1 MGKSKAKSEG
11 FPDKYPCAGV
21 SFLEICREFL
31 DEIERREAANFKK
44 AGAMIGDRLME
55 GEVIFALGCGGHSY
69 IPPMDMFCRAG
80 SLVPVNAMLDIS
92 TSTISGGFRGVF
104 LERVPGYMKA
114 LFKYYRVKKGDVA
127 IIFNNVGVNAM
138 VIDAVEEAQRI
149 GVKTIGVAGSPW
161 MDTLPKDHPIR
172 HPSGKNLKDEVDI
185 FIDDYNP
192 MGDAV
197 LKLKGYDIPIAPISS
212 VTDSYIVRRIEIDAI
227 AHMLSKGFK
236 PPVWVSAN
244 LPGGDVVNERYIAE
258 YYNRVKL
265 M

>member
-1 MGKSKAKSEG
+1 MGND
-11 FPDKYPCAGV
+11 FPDKYPVEGV
-21 SFLEICREFL
+21 SFLDICREFL
-31 DEIERREAANFKK
+31 EEIERREADNFER
-44 AGAMIGDRLME
+44 AGVLIGDRLME
-55 GEVIFALGCGGHSY
+55 DELIFAVGCGGHSY

-80 SLVPVNAMLDIS
+80 SLVPVNATLDIS

-114 LFKYYRVKKGDVA
+114 LFRYYRIKKGDVA
-127 IIFNNVGVNAM
+127 IIFNNVGVNAL

-161 MDTLPKDHPIR
+161 QEQLPPDHPVR
-172 HPSGKNLKDEVDI
+172 HPSKKNLRDHVDV

-192 MGDAV
+192 VGDSV
-197 LKLKGYDIPIAPISS
+197 MKLKGYDIPIAPISS
-212 VTDSYIVRRIEIDAI
+212 VTDSYIVRRIEIAAI
-227 AHMLSKGFK
+227 EHMLAKGFE

-244 LPGGDVVNERYIAE
+244 LEGGDAANERYIE
-258 YYNRVKL
+258 KYYNRVKL

>member
-1 MGKSKAKSEG
+1 MGND
-11 FPDKYPCAGV
+11 FPDKYPVEGV
-21 SFLEICREFL
+21 SFLDICREFL
-31 DEIERREAANFKK
+31 EEIERREADNFER
-44 AGAMIGDRLME
+44 AGVLIGDRLME
-55 GEVIFALGCGGHSY
+55 DELIFAVGCGGHSY

-80 SLVPVNAMLDIS
+80 SLVPVNATLDIS

-114 LFKYYRVKKGDVA
+114 LFRYYRIKKGDVA
-127 IIFNNVGVNAM
+127 IIFNNVGVNAL

-161 MDTLPKDHPIR
+161 QEQLPPDHTVR
-172 HPSGKNLKDEVDI
+172 HPSKKNLRDHVDV

-192 MGDAV
+192 VGDSV
-197 LKLKGYDIPIAPISS
+197 MKLKGYDIPIAPISS
-212 VTDSYIVRRIEIDAI
+212 VTDSYIVRRIEIAAI
-227 AHMLSKGFK
+227 EHMLAKGFE

-244 LPGGDVVNERYIAE
+244 LEGGDAANERYIE
-258 YYNRVKL
+258 KYYNRVKL

>member
-1 MGKSKAKSEG
+1 MGKD
-11 FPDKYPCAGV
+11 FPNKYPAAGV
-21 SFLEICREFL
+21 SFLDICHEFL
-31 DEIERREAANFKK
+31 EEIEKREAGNFKR
-44 AGAMIGDRLME
+44 AGQMIGDRIME
-55 GEVIFALGCGGHSY
+55 GEVIYAVGCGGHSY

-80 SLVPVNAMLDIS
+80 SLVPVNATLDIS

-114 LFKYYRVKKGDVA
+114 LFRYYRVKKGDVA

-138 VIDAVEEAQRI
+138 VIDAVEEAQRL

-161 MDTLPKDHPIR
+161 QEQLAPNHPIR
-172 HPSGKNLKDEVDI
+172 HPSGKNLKDHVDVY
-185 FIDDYNP
+185 IDDYNP

-227 AHMLSKGFK
+227 EYMLSKGFK

-244 LPGGDVVNERYIAE
+244 LPGGDVANERYIE
-258 YYNRVKL
+258 QYYHKVKL

>member
-1 MGKSKAKSEG
+1 MGKGKEKSEG
-11 FPDKYPCAGV
+11 FPGKYPAAGM
-21 SFLEICREFL
+21 SFLDICREFL
-31 DEIERREAANFKK
+31 DEIERREAPNFKR

-138 VIDAVEEAQRI
+138 VIDAVEESKQI

-161 MDTLPKDHPIR
+161 MDTLPRDHPIR
-172 HPSGKNLKDEVDI
+172 HPSGKNLKDEVDV

-227 AHMLSKGFK
+227 EHMLSKGFK
-236 PPVWVSAN
+236 PPVWMSAN

-258 YYNRVKL
+258 YHNRVKL